1 MPSPTHAKAR
11 HAATLAGELAQVLAE
26 AVALAPTPS
35 LRLHSARV
43 DALAERAKIAAA
55 FAEIA
60 RSPVGEAEA
69 AVDAFAF
76 ASEAAA
82 QAGIAYREAAGGLD
96 S

>member
-1 MPSPTHAKAR
+1 MPSLTPADAR
-11 HAATLAGELAQVLAE
+11 HAATLARELAQVLAE
-26 AVALAPTPS
+26 AVALAPTAS

-69 AVDAFAF
+69 AGDAFAF
-76 ASEAAA
+76 ANEAAA
-82 QAGIAYREAAGGLD
+82 VAGLAYREAGGRLD